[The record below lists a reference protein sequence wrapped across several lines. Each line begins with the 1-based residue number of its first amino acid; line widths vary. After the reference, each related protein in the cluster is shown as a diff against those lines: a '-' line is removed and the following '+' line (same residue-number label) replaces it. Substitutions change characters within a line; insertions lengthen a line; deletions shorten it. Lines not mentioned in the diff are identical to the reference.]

1 VIHDHPDMIL
11 IPACRRVTDNL
22 IHEINRGGW
31 TYTANNAKDFLLLA
45 HCSIH
50 HVINHNPP

>member
-11 IPACRRVTDNL
+11 IPACRCVADNL
-22 IHEINRGGW
+22 VHEINRGGW
-31 TYTANNAKDFLLLA
+31 TYTANNAQDFLLLA
-45 HCSIH
+45 HSSIH